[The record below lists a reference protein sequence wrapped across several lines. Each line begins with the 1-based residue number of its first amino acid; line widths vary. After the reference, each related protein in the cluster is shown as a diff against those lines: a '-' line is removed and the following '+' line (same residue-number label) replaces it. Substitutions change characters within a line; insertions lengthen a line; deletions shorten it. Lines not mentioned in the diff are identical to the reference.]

1 MSLPAR
7 ADAVIVGAGCIGAS
21 IAYHLAVKGVKAL
34 VLEREKIAGN
44 GSTGHCAGGVRQQ
57 FSTPVNVR
65 LSRLSIEA
73 FARMKDELAYEG
85 DLYWPVGYLFCV
97 SESERWAQFTA
108 NASSQRALGVPVET
122 LAPEGVARR
131 WPVLE
136 TADLEGATF
145 CGSDGLADP
154 HGVTAAYFAAAKR
167 LGASF
172 EFETEVVGVRVDRG
186 RVVGVETAR
195 GPVDAPIVVNAAG
208 PYAAQLGAMAGVT
221 LPVAPL
227 RRQVFTTGPLDWLP
241 RDFPMVVDVRTGV
254 YMHRESG
261 GLLLGLA
268 DNLEPSSFHTHIDLE
283 FRDRVFLL
291 GMERLPRLEEAEYRA
306 GWGGLYE
313 DTPDHNAI
321 LGEPR
326 AVGGFFLANG
336 FSGHG
341 FMHSPAV
348 GMVLADLIVGE
359 RPRVDVSELALER
372 FESAHLVAEAN
383 VI

>member
-7 ADAVIVGAGCIGAS
+7 ADVVIVGAGCIGAS
-21 IAYHLAVKGVKAL
+21 IAYHLAVKGVQAL
-34 VLEREKIAGN
+34 VLEREKVAGN

-65 LSRLSIEA
+65 LSHLSIEA
-73 FARMKDELAYEG
+73 FARMKEELAFDG

-97 SESERWAQFTA
+97 SEPARWAQFTS

-122 LAPEGVARR
+122 LAPAGVAKR

-172 EFETEVVGVRVDRG
+172 EFEAEVVGVRVDRA
-186 RVVGVETAR
+186 RVVGVQTVR

-208 PYAAQLGAMAGVT
+208 PFAAQVGAMAGVA
-221 LPVAPL
+221 LPVTPL

-241 RDFPMVVDVRTGV
+241 ADFPMVVDVRTGV

-268 DNLEPSSFHTHIDLE
+268 DNLEPPSFHTHIDLE

-291 GMERLPRLEEAEYRA
+291 GMERLPRLEDAEYRA

-321 LGEPR
+321 LGEAR